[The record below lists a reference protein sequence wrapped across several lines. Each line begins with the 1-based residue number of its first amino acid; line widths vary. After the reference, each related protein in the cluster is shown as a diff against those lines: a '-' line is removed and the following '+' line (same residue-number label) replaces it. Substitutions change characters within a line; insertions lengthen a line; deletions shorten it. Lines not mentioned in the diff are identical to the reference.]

1 MADPDAR
8 LLATADGTGLP
19 EGDLALLTRIFEAG
33 LTGLN
38 PTDTAHIPV
47 LLRRLGWH
55 EYLEK
60 LPRPALH
67 QLTRPANEC
76 DDAVVLGAVAPDRQ
90 PVAPR
95 VKARE
100 LYARDVVQRFVVDV
114 CRRARGADFF
124 AARSRLGPGDER
136 FEVPKDESVEKNF
149 APHIA
154 CLVLF
159 LNRIAALQ
167 SQGADG
173 GLPGG
178 LPPLDPKL
186 RAAVEGFVS
195 ECEGDMPN
203 DWVGFCSATARPPA
217 IEVRMQKLRD
227 LRKEPE
233 ALADKL
239 QAIFTLL
246 YITKWRL

>member
-8 LLATADGTGLP
+8 LLATADGKGLL
-19 EGDLALLTRIFEAG
+19 EGDLAALTHIFEAG

-38 PTDTAHIPV
+38 PTDTPYIPV
-47 LLRRLGWH
+47 LLRRLGWDA
-55 EYLEK
+55 YLEE
-60 LPRPALH
+60 LPRPALY
-67 QLTRPANEC
+67 QLTRKANEC
-76 DDAVVLGAVAPDRQ
+76 DDAVVVGGEAPE

-95 VKARE
+95 VKALE
-100 LYARDVVQRFVVDV
+100 LYVSDVVQRFVVDV

-136 FEVPKDESVEKNF
+136 LEVPKEESVEKNF

-154 CLVLF
+154 RLVLF
-159 LNRIAALQ
+159 LKRITAFQAH
-167 SQGADG
+167 GADG
-173 GLPGG
+173 SLPAG
-178 LPPLDPKL
+178 LPPLDSKL

-195 ECEGDMPN
+195 ECESDMPH

-217 IEVRMQKLRD
+217 IVMRMQKLREQ
-227 LRKEPE
+227 REEPN
-233 ALADKL
+233 ALAKKL
-239 QAIFTLL
+239 HAIFELL